1 MHLNNSLLQSGISK
15 HSKYYS
21 FIGREKNPEF
31 LGPSIFLNEYEDASL
46 GNNHILEQF
55 WHILN
60 SIVHLDTREQRAWL
74 VKVVQWIFVEGTPEL
89 ITITPR

>member
-1 MHLNNSLLQSGISK
+1 MWRGLTRSSIVFTAIVSCFKLSVHRVHLNNSLLQSGISK

-55 WHILN
+55 
-60 SIVHLDTREQRAWL
+60 
-74 VKVVQWIFVEGTPEL
+74 
-89 ITITPR
+89 